1 MKIRWISWIFVFL
14 LIVPCL
20 SLAQVREGGNAYKV
34 AILPFVINSRE
45 NLDYLRDGIYDI
57 LASRVTVENRIV
69 VIDRSVVERILY
81 EMRPMRLDETVAREI
96 GLKAEADYVVLGSLT
111 KVGDYVSLDARLIHV
126 SGDKPPLTAYT
137 QHKGMDDVMVKI
149 GEFAQDIGEKILGRR
164 VATGRPGTSRPPLAG
179 QGRLSWQERPGE
191 GYSKSQVFPFQIRG
205 LDIGDV
211 DGDKKNE
218 LVMMDANNIYV
229 FKYTG
234 EKLTLF
240 QKIEAGYQ
248 NNFLTLD
255 VVNVNRVGP
264 AEIVVTSVVEDDLR
278 SLIIEYEEGKFR
290 KVSEASGW
298 FYRVLEHPKD
308 GPILMGQRMGSEGV
322 LQGAIY
328 QMVWKKN
335 SFERGPKMKLPGDT
349 KLFGTAMGR
358 LRDPKDVDFV
368 VLNELDRLNLVTP
381 DGKTIY
387 TSRDHFGGTDIFY
400 DTYAKRDIQYRPS
413 DNISTRVFVQ
423 GRILVRDLD
432 KDGLDEVIINKN
444 ESSLSIMEKA
454 KSYEKGA
461 IVNLVWAEG
470 SLVQNWSTSQLNG
483 YITDYQIRDVDNDG
497 EEELVV
503 ALVTPGGGLAGK
515 PTSTILF
522 FKLS

>member
-1 MKIRWISWIFVFL
+1 MKVRWVSWIFVFL

-20 SLAQVREGGNAYKV
+20 SSAQVREGGNVYKV

-45 NLDYLRDGIYDI
+45 NLDYLRDGIHDI
-57 LASRVTVENRIV
+57 LTSRITVENRIA

-81 EMRPMRLDETVAREI
+81 EVRPIRLDETVAREI
-96 GLKAEADYVVLGSLT
+96 GLKAGADYVVLGSLT
-111 KVGDYVSLDARLIHV
+111 KVGDYVSLDARLISV

-149 GEFAQDIGEKILGRR
+149 GEFAEDIGEKILGRR
-164 VATGRPGTSRPPLAG
+164 VATGGPSTSRSPDR
-179 QGRLSWQERPGE
+179 GRLGWQQRPSQAF
-191 GYSKSQVFPFQIRG
+191 SKSQVFPFQIRG

-218 LVMMDANNIYV
+218 LVVMDISNIYI
-229 FKYTG
+229 FKYAG
-234 EKLTLF
+234 EKLSLF
-240 QKIEAGYQ
+240 QKIEAGYE

-255 VVNVNRVGP
+255 VANVNRVGP
-264 AEIVVTSVVEDDLR
+264 AEIIATSVVEDNLR
-278 SLIIEYEEGKFR
+278 SVIIEYEEGKFR

-308 GPILMGQRMGSEGV
+308 GPVLLGQRMGSEGV

-335 SFERGPKMKLPGDT
+335 AFERGPKMKLPGDT
-349 KLFGTAMGR
+349 KLFGMAMGR
-358 LRDPKDVDFV
+358 LRDPKEVDFV
-368 VLNELDRLNLVTP
+368 ALNEFDRLNLITW

-387 TSRDHFGGTDIFY
+387 TSGDHFGGSEIFY
-400 DTYAKRDIQYRPS
+400 DTTKARDIVYRPADRIAKRI
-413 DNISTRVFVQ
+413 FVQ

-432 KDGLDEVIINKN
+432 KDGLDEVIISKN
-444 ESSLSIMEKA
+444 ESSLGVLERA
-454 KSYEKGA
+454 KSYDKGE
-461 IVNLVWAEG
+461 IVNLVWDEVN
-470 SLVQNWSTSQLNG
+470 LVQNWTTQPMNG

-497 EEELVV
+497 EEELVA
-503 ALVTPGGGLAGK
+503 ALVTPGGALTGK
-515 PTSTILF
+515 STSVILF
-522 FKLS
+522 FKF

>member
-1 MKIRWISWIFVFL
+1 MKVKWISWIFIFL

-20 SLAQVREGGNAYKV
+20 SLAQGREGGNVYKV

-81 EMRPMRLDETVAREI
+81 EVRPMRLDETAAREI

-111 KVGDYVSLDARLIHV
+111 KVGDYVSLDARLINV
-126 SGDKPPLTAYT
+126 SGDKPPLTVYT

-164 VATGRPGTSRPPLAG
+164 VAAGRPDSSRSPLEG
-179 QGRLSWQERPGE
+179 QGRRSWQERPME
-191 GYSKSQVFPFQIRG
+191 GFGKSQVFPFQIRG

-218 LVMMDANNIYV
+218 LVIMDATNIYV

-240 QKIEAGYQ
+240 QKVEAGYE

-264 AEIVVTSVVEDDLR
+264 AEIITTSVVEDNLR
-278 SLIIEYEEGKFR
+278 SLIIEFEEGKFR

-308 GPILMGQRMGSEGV
+308 GPILMGQRMGSDGV

-328 QMVWKKN
+328 QMIWKKN
-335 SFERGPKMKLPGDT
+335 AFERGPKMNLPGET

-358 LRDPKDVDFV
+358 IRDPKEVDFV
-368 VLNELDRLNLVTP
+368 VLNEFDRLILVNSE
-381 DGKTIY
+381 GKTVY

-400 DTYAKRDIQYRPS
+400 DTYKKRDIIYRPS
-413 DNISTRVFVQ
+413 DYVSQRIFVQ
-423 GRILVRDLD
+423 GRVLVRDLD

-444 ESSLSIMEKA
+444 EASLGVMEKA
-454 KSYEKGA
+454 KSYEKGE
-461 IVNLVWAEG
+461 IVNLVWDQSNLA
-470 SLVQNWSTSQLNG
+470 QNWTTQSMNG

-497 EEELVV
+497 GEELVV
-503 ALVTPGGGLAGK
+503 ALVMPGGGLVAK
-515 PTSTILF
+515 PNSVILF
-522 FKLS
+522 FKF